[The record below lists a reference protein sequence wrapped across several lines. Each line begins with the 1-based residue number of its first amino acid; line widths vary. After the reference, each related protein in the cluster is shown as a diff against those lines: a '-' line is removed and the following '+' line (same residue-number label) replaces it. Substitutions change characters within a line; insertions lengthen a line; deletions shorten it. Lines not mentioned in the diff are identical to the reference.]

1 MQPPSGQSFHVSR
14 VNDSFVA
21 STERQVL
28 AAIAASLPEWVSPD
42 KLTVLGVLGG
52 AITGISCL
60 ATYVNMNFLYIAV
73 IGVLINWFGDSLD
86 GSLARFRGIER
97 RTYGPYVDQCSD
109 VASHFMMMFG
119 LGLSPLMHLSTA
131 LMALLGSLLVMFY
144 ELVKLPFSNTLQ
156 ISHFGWG
163 PTEMRIVIITSF
175 LTVAWFGPPSIITPV
190 GAFTL
195 MDGVGLIVF
204 GVALFGVAAAFW
216 VDRSRI
222 AKMDPLQAR
231 GLKVEANPILSAI
244 RGPEVGMVAKAKWPI
259 LREPSYTSNLDT

>member
-73 IGVLINWFGDSLD
+73 IGVVINWFGDSLD

-97 RTYGPYVDQCSD
+97 KIYGLYLDRCSD
-109 VASHFMMMFG
+109 IASHFMMLFG
-119 LGLSPLMHLSTA
+119 LGLSPLMHLNTA
-131 LMALLGSLLVMFY
+131 LMALLGSTLVMFY
-144 ELVKLPFSNTLQ
+144 QLVKLPFSNTWEV
-156 ISHFGWG
+156 SHFGWG
-163 PTEMRIVIITSF
+163 PTETRLVIVACF
-175 LTVAWFGPPSIITPV
+175 LFIAWFGSPSIVTPV
-190 GAFTL
+190 GDLTL
-195 MDGVGLIVF
+195 MDGVGLVIF
-204 GVALFGVAAAFW
+204 GVALVGV
-216 VDRSRI
+216 
-222 AKMDPLQAR
+222 
-231 GLKVEANPILSAI
+231 
-244 RGPEVGMVAKAKWPI
+244 
-259 LREPSYTSNLDT
+259 

>member
-73 IGVLINWFGDSLD
+73 IGVVINWFGDSLD

-97 RTYGPYVDQCSD
+97 KTYGLYVDRCSD
-109 VASHFMMMFG
+109 VASHFMMLFG
-119 LGLSPLMHLSTA
+119 LGLSPLMHLNTA

-144 ELVKLPFSNTLQ
+144 ELVKLPFSNTWQ
-156 ISHFGWG
+156 VAHFGWG
-163 PTEMRIVIITSF
+163 PTEMRILIIGCF
-175 LTVAWFGPPSIITPV
+175 LIDACFGQPSILTPV
-190 GAFTL
+190 GSLTIL
-195 MDGVGLIVF
+195 DVLGLIVF
-204 GVALFGVAAAFW
+204 VVGVSGVAAAFW
-216 VDRSRI
+216 VDRARFAKIDPPRALGPIEAESGPI
-222 AKMDPLQAR
+222 A
-231 GLKVEANPILSAI
+231 
-244 RGPEVGMVAKAKWPI
+244 
-259 LREPSYTSNLDT
+259 REPSYTSNLGM